1 MELLGLL
8 DDTLRNMVYVFP
20 NLVPDLGK
28 CFNDSAFGK
37 SSTCSD
43 KVMSLMSTSAE
54 EDESTVIWHAH
65 RNSTAELFETSTLF
79 EVGNPS
85 WPVRRGAKHALQ
97 SVKSLPLVLQYRLYR
112 DKQRFAKSSPVL
124 LLGTRGNNS
133 IMKLVR

>member
-8 DDTLRNMVYVFP
+8 DDTLRNMLYVFP

-43 KVMSLMSTSAE
+43 KVVSLMSISAE
-54 EDESTVIWHAH
+54 EDESTAIWHAH
-65 RNSTAELFETSTLF
+65 RNSIAELIHTSTLF

-97 SVKSLPLVLQYRLYR
+97 SVKSLPLVLSIHSTVTSNGSL
-112 DKQRFAKSSPVL
+112 SPVRYCFSAPEAI
-124 LLGTRGNNS
+124 TQS
-133 IMKLVR
+133 